1 MNEQLTALVESIKS
15 LCDPC
20 GIILYGAKQALP
32 EEGLREANLCLIV
45 NDDPKETERMLYR
58 ALDVDFA
65 FNLLVYRESD
75 WMSLTADE
83 TSYAA
88 GILKKGVLLY
98 GKA

>member
-15 LCDPC
+15 LCAPC

-32 EEGLREANLCLIV
+32 EDGLREVNLCLV
-45 NDDPKETERMLYR
+45 VKDEPKETERMLYR
-58 ALDVDFA
+58 ALDADFA

-75 WMSLTADE
+75 WASLTADE

>member
-15 LCDPC
+15 LCAPC

-58 ALDVDFA
+58 ALDADFA

-75 WMSLTADE
+75 WTSLTADE